1 MPGLRTPRAP
11 PARGTARTAAPAR
24 RRTARRSAG
33 RRARPSRAPSRR
45 SSAARPRDPYWS
57 SMSAGRLRAL
67 LIGLIVVAA
76 VISYVGNRENSH
88 VLNGLG
94 LGVFLVA
101 VLLYGLWRRAVR

>member
-1 MPGLRTPRAP
+1 
-11 PARGTARTAAPAR
+11 
-24 RRTARRSAG
+24 
-33 RRARPSRAPSRR
+33 
-45 SSAARPRDPYWS
+45 
-57 SMSAGRLRAL
+57 MSAGRLRAL

-101 VLLYGLWRRAVR
+101 VLLYGLWRRAVRNERAARVFDREAKTDETGTRADQ